1 MEINR
6 RPRRCSPAS
15 DSNHGLDREEAWK
28 DHRSPLRRPNAARG
42 RRMSSSALSLGNR
55 TLGYE
60 SWYIEDSGANPF
72 DPRAN
77 SVMMG
82 CDYNVA
88 YLRRIMEHYGF
99 GGRWAY
105 WDAIQ
110 NVCHGAVLQPYA
122 LALQRGCGRD
132 QPLRCDKITRGAS
145 RLSRPHHDRYR
156 SRLRAD

>member
-1 MEINR
+1 M
-6 RPRRCSPAS
+6 
-15 DSNHGLDREEAWK
+15 
-28 DHRSPLRRPNAARG
+28 PLAGVACQ
-42 RRMSSSALSLGNR
+42 ALHYLLGIEQ
-55 TLGYE
+55 LGYE

-105 WDAIQ
+105 WDVIQ
-110 NVCHGAVLQPYA
+110 NVCHGLSCNRMRSLYSEAAAVINLCVRQDYA
-122 LALQRGCGRD
+122 
-132 QPLRCDKITRGAS
+132 
-145 RLSRPHHDRYR
+145 R
-156 SRLRAD
+156 SIS